1 MRANLFTSFN
11 ILNAVL
17 AIAVIIAG
25 SPKNALFAGV
35 IVTNTLIGVIQEV
48 RAKAI
53 LEKLALLNMTRV
65 NVKRDGKEK
74 DIELEE
80 LVLDDVVILKP
91 GTKIVA
97 DGEIMYGNEI
107 EVDEALLTG
116 ESDPVL
122 KKEGDAVYAGSFVV
136 SGSGYKKVT
145 KVGADTYAA
154 KLVEEAKKFKLLNSE
169 LQKSVNQIL
178 KIIIWLVFPISILL
192 ITTQIFFAKSTWQDA
207 VIRAVTGIVGMV
219 PEGLVL
225 LTSATFVVAI
235 IRLSKWKALVQE
247 LPATEV
253 LARVD
258 VLCLDKT
265 GTITEGTL
273 KLDRV
278 EPIGP
283 YSREKIDT
291 ILAGLAHAFPN
302 INPTQQ
308 AIIKHYP
315 QSSPLRI
322 TYKIP
327 FSSKTKWMG
336 VTFEQE
342 GAWILGA
349 PEVILEDRYGEIQNQ
364 VEEAAM
370 KGKRVLLLAHLQTT
384 PFQEYDVKKSVTGA
398 LLFIED
404 IIREEAPKALQYFWE
419 EGVTIKIISGD
430 NPVTVSAVAQRAGVR
445 GAEQYIDART
455 FPKDQEQFAEI
466 LEKNTVFGRVT
477 PHQKKLMVTTLQ
489 AKGHTV
495 AMTGDGVN
503 DVLALKEA
511 DCGIAMANAS
521 DATKAVAQLVLLQS
535 NFSALP
541 EIVAEG
547 RRLINNL
554 ERVSELFLT
563 KTAYSIILS
572 LICCL
577 FLIPYPFQPIQLTLI
592 GSLAIGIPAFFLAL
606 KSNTDIVQKGFL
618 KRILTSTIPNGIVLS
633 LGVLVTFLIGHLKGV
648 TLQEIETL
656 VVIILGGGSFVVL
669 ARIIRPYTMLNVSVI
684 LTMSGIFAGAF
695 FVPFTRKFF
704 SLTMVERYH
713 VFLVIGVVVL
723 MWPFIS
729 LVRRFWY
736 KCLNILKKNSV

>member
-1 MRANLFTSFN
+1 M
-11 ILNAVL
+11 NAVL
-17 AIAVIIAG
+17 AIAVIISG

-35 IVTNTLIGVIQEV
+35 IITNTLIGVIQEV
-48 RAKAI
+48 RAKTI

-74 DIELEE
+74 DIGLEE

-136 SGSGYKKVT
+136 MGSGYKKVT

-178 KIIIWLVFPISILL
+178 KVIIWLVFPISILL

-283 YSREKIDT
+283 YSKEKIDNA
-291 ILAGLAHAFPN
+291 LAGLAHAFPN

-308 AIIKHYP
+308 AILKHYP
-315 QSSPLRI
+315 QSSPLHI
-322 TYKIP
+322 THKIP

-349 PEVILEDRYGEIQNQ
+349 PEVILENRYGEIQNQ
-364 VEEAAM
+364 VEEEAM
-370 KGKRVLLLAHLQTT
+370 KGRRVLLLAHLQTT
-384 PFQEYDVKKSVTGA
+384 SFQAYDFKRVVTGA

-404 IIREEAPKALQYFWE
+404 IIREEAPKALQYFE
-419 EGVTIKIISGD
+419 KEGVTIKIISGD
-430 NPVTVSAVAQRAGVR
+430 NPVTVSAVAQRAGVI

-455 FPKDQEQFAEI
+455 LPEGQVQFAEI

-572 LICCL
+572 LICGL
-577 FLIPYPFQPIQLTLI
+577 FFIPYPFQPIQLTLI

-618 KRILTSTIPNGIVLS
+618 KRILTSTIPNGVVLS
-633 LGVLVTFLIGHLKGV
+633 LGVLVTFLLGHLKGV
-648 TLQEIETL
+648 MLQEIETL

-684 LTMSGIFAGAF
+684 LTMSGIFAGTF
-695 FVPFTRKFF
+695 FVPFTRKLF

-713 VFLVIGVVVL
+713 VFFVIGVVVL

-729 LVRRFWY
+729 IVRGLWY